1 VTELILFF
9 WFKSSYFVAK
19 ILAAGTDWM
28 QAEPLVE
35 DLASLAT
42 VLAFTLT
49 LTWLEGTRLIV
60 INSRKITIVDFALDT
75 DI

>member
-1 VTELILFF
+1 
-9 WFKSSYFVAK
+9 
-19 ILAAGTDWM
+19 M